1 MKFGSKLL
9 ALGVVAIMATS
20 VYGADAP
27 KSKKRQ
33 TKAGL
38 YVDSKE
44 AMDFINKNK
53 DKLVFIDVRT
63 RAEVE
68 YVGHTNLMD
77 KNIPWHFKTWDKWNE
92 KKHRFSD
99 TPKNEN
105 FVKDVEKVVK
115 KKGLTK
121 ENAIVLLMCRSGSRS
136 AKAANALYDAG
147 FKHPYTLIDGF
158 EGGKS
163 KKTHHRTV
171 NGWKNAGNPW
181 TYKLIKEKM
190 YLPENN

>member
-1 MKFGSKLL
+1 MRLGKTIL
-9 ALGVVAIMATS
+9 ALGVVVAMATS
-20 VYGADAP
+20 VYGADTP

-44 AMDFINKNK
+44 AVEFINKNK

-63 RAEVE
+63 PAEIE

-77 KNIPWHFKTWDKWNE
+77 KNIPWHFKDFSKWSE
-92 KKHRFSD
+92 KKHRYAD

-105 FVKDVEKVVK
+105 FVAEVEALVKDKN
-115 KKGLTK
+115 LTK
-121 ENAIVLLMCRSGSRS
+121 EDAVVLLMCRSGSRS
-136 AKAANALYDAG
+136 AKAANALTDAG
-147 FKHPYTLIDGF
+147 FKHAYTLVDGF

-163 KKTHHRTV
+163 KKTKHRTV

-181 TYKLIKEKM
+181 TYKNIKEKM
-190 YLPENN
+190 YFRK

>member
-1 MKFGSKLL
+1 MRLGKKLL
-9 ALGVVAIMATS
+9 ALGVVVAMATS
-20 VYGADAP
+20 VYGADTP

-44 AMDFINKNK
+44 AIEFINKNK

-63 RAEVE
+63 PAEIE

-77 KNIPWHFKTWDKWNE
+77 KNIPWHFKDYSKWSE
-92 KKHRFSD
+92 KKHRYAD
-99 TPKNEN
+99 KPKNEN
-105 FVKDVEKVVK
+105 FVAEVEAVVK
-115 KKGLTK
+115 DKNLTK
-121 ENAIVLLMCRSGSRS
+121 EDAIVLLMCRSGSRS
-136 AKAANALYDAG
+136 AKAVNTLTDAG
-147 FKHPYTLIDGF
+147 FKHAYTLVDGF

-163 KKTHHRTV
+163 KKTKHRTV

-181 TYKLIKEKM
+181 TYKNIKEKM
-190 YLPENN
+190 YFRK

>member
-1 MKFGSKLL
+1 MRISKKVAAVGL
-9 ALGVVAIMATS
+9 AIVFAT
-20 VYGADAP
+20 GAFAADTP

-33 TKAGL
+33 TEAGL
-38 YVDSKE
+38 YIDSKE

-63 RAEVE
+63 RSEVE
-68 YVGHTNLMD
+68 YVGYTDLID
-77 KNIPWHFKTWDKWNE
+77 KNIPWHFKTWTEWNE

-99 TPKNEN
+99 KPKNEN
-105 FVKDVEKVVK
+105 FVKDVEEVVK
-115 KKGLTK
+115 SKNLTK
-121 ENAIVLLMCRSGSRS
+121 EDAIVLLMCRSGSRS
-136 AKAANALYDAG
+136 AKAANALYKAG
-147 FKHPYTLIDGF
+147 FKKPYTLVDGF

-163 KKTHHRTV
+163 KKTKHRTV

-190 YLPENN
+190 YLK

>member
-1 MKFGSKLL
+1 MKFTRTLL
-9 ALGVVAIMATS
+9 TIGVIAAMATS
-20 VYGADAP
+20 VYGADTP

-44 AMDFINKNK
+44 AIEFIDKNK

-63 RAEVE
+63 PAEVE

-77 KNIPWHFKTWDKWNE
+77 KNVPWHFKDFTKWNE
-92 KKHRFSD
+92 KKKRYAD
-99 TPKNEN
+99 TPKNDHFVADVEEV
-105 FVKDVEKVVK
+105 VKDKN
-115 KKGLTK
+115 LTK
-121 ENAIVLLMCRSGSRS
+121 DNAIVLLMCRSGSRS
-136 AKAANALYDAG
+136 AKAANVLTDAG
-147 FKHPYTLIDGF
+147 FKNAYTLVDGF

-163 KKTHHRTV
+163 KKTKLRTV

-181 TYKLIKEKM
+181 TYKNIKEKM
-190 YLPENN
+190 YLPKN